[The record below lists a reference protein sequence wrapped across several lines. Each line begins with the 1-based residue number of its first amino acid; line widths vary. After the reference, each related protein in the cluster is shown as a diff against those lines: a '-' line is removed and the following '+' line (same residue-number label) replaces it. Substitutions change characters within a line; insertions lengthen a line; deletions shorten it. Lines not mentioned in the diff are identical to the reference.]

1 MAGKWDAQ
9 SHDQKIKIKSKIIA
23 NKTPPGLMLV
33 GGTRCFG
40 KPWIGDCWWRGSKK
54 LYFSVWEPPIMYV
67 VWKILRTLGRY
78 VDNESI
84 PLKKNSSLFLLRA
97 LAPLQIPA
105 SLCEGPI
112 FYFYARVSS
121 IPSHSNLLFIWQASY
136 DGKI

>member
-1 MAGKWDAQ
+1 
-9 SHDQKIKIKSKIIA
+9 
-23 NKTPPGLMLV
+23 
-33 GGTRCFG
+33 
-40 KPWIGDCWWRGSKK
+40 
-54 LYFSVWEPPIMYV
+54 MYL
-67 VWKILRTLGRY
+67 VWKILGTLGRY

-84 PLKKNSSLFLLRA
+84 PLKIIFIFVLKLRA

-121 IPSHSNLLFIWQASY
+121 IPSHSNLLFSWQASY

>member
-1 MAGKWDAQ
+1 
-9 SHDQKIKIKSKIIA
+9 
-23 NKTPPGLMLV
+23 
-33 GGTRCFG
+33 
-40 KPWIGDCWWRGSKK
+40 
-54 LYFSVWEPPIMYV
+54 MYL
-67 VWKILRTLGRY
+67 VWKILGTLGRY

-84 PLKKNSSLFLLRA
+84 PLKTVFISVLALSS

-121 IPSHSNLLFIWQASY
+121 IASHSNLLFSWQASC